1 MRHIKLQPEVKEKT
15 MDTQITIDYSE
26 YIKLNETVE
35 QLLQEN
41 EFMKKR
47 ISLLEG
53 QERNIVETLA
63 KLIDD
68 VVWNK
73 DAGIMNRSDK

>member
-1 MRHIKLQPEVKEKT
+1 

-26 YIKLNETVE
+26 YVKLNETVE

>member
-1 MRHIKLQPEVKEKT
+1 

-26 YIKLNETVE
+26 YVKLTETVKH
-35 QLLQEN
+35 LLQEN

-47 ISLLEG
+47 IALLVE
-53 QERNIVETLA
+53 QERNVVETLA

-73 DAGIMNRSDK
+73 DSGIMNRDDT

>member
-1 MRHIKLQPEVKEKT
+1 

-26 YIKLNETVE
+26 YVKLNEKVE

-47 ISLLEG
+47 ISLAVE

-63 KLIDD
+63 RLVDD

-73 DAGIMNRSDK
+73 DCGIMNRDNT

>member
-1 MRHIKLQPEVKEKT
+1 

-26 YIKLNETVE
+26 YVKLNETFK

-47 ISLLEG
+47 ISLLEE
-53 QERNIVETLA
+53 QERNVVETLA

-73 DAGIMNRSDK
+73 DAGIMCRGDIWLNEL

>member
-1 MRHIKLQPEVKEKT
+1 

-41 EFMKKR
+41 DFMKKR

-53 QERNIVETLA
+53 QEYTIVETLA

-73 DAGIMNRSDK
+73 GSGIMNRSDT

>member
-1 MRHIKLQPEVKEKT
+1 

-35 QLLQEN
+35 HLLQEN
-41 EFMKKR
+41 KFMKKR
-47 ISLLEG
+47 ISLAVE

-73 DAGIMNRSDK
+73 DSGIMNRSDT